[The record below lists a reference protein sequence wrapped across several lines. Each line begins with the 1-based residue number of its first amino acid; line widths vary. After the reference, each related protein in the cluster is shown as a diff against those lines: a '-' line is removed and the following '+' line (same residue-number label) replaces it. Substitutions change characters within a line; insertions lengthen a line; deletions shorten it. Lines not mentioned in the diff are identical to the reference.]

1 MFEAEVARSV
11 AVSMRD
17 ISKSYGNQRVLSDVC
32 LDVPRGSFVTLL
44 GPSGSGKTT
53 LLMVIAGFVRPER
66 GNLFFNDKDIIL
78 DPPERRN
85 IGMVFQS
92 YALFPHLD
100 VYHNVAYPLR
110 IRGVPKDEIKRRVD
124 RALAMVQLQTL
135 GERQVHQ
142 ISGGQRQRVALARAM
157 VFEPRVLLM
166 DEPLSALDKTLREE
180 MQLEIKRLH
189 DEWAT
194 TTICVTHDQREALT
208 MSDSVAIMDGG
219 KVIQL
224 ATPQEIYNRPTNR
237 FVASFVGE
245 ATFLPAAKRDGKLV
259 YKDRFVETPAGLS
272 LPENPVL
279 VLRPE
284 RLRLI
289 DKKEGADLNAFD
301 GVVTSFTFQG
311 DSAIMSIVLGG
322 GETVYMRGQS
332 RHALLQSAPDIG
344 QAVRLGIAPADVIV
358 VEDGQ

>member
-1 MFEAEVARSV
+1 MSEAGGAQSV
-11 AVSMRD
+11 AVSMRG
-17 ISKSYGNQRVLSDVC
+17 ISKSYGNLRVLSDVS
-32 LDVPRGSFVTLL
+32 LDVPRGSFLTML

-66 GNLFFNDKDIIL
+66 GNLFFNDKEIIL
-78 DPPERRN
+78 DPPEKRD

-110 IRGVPKDEIKRRVD
+110 IRGVAKDEIKRRVD
-124 RALAMVQLQTL
+124 RALAMVQLQKL
-135 GERQVHQ
+135 GERQIHQ

-189 DEWAT
+189 DEWGT

-224 ATPQEIYNRPTNR
+224 AAPQDIYNRPSNR

-245 ATFLPAAKRDGKLV
+245 ATFLPAEKRDGKLV
-259 YKDRFVETPAGLS
+259 YKGSFVETPADLV
-272 LPENPVL
+272 LPHNPVL

-284 RLRLI
+284 RLRLVG
-289 DKKEGADLNAFD
+289 DGKGAGLNVFE
-301 GVVTSFTFQG
+301 GVVTTFTFQG
-311 DSAIMSIVLGG
+311 DSAIMSVALSGD
-322 GETVYMRGQS
+322 ETVYMRGQS
-332 RHALLQSAPDIG
+332 RHALLQSAPEIG
-344 QAVRLGIAPADVIV
+344 RPVRLGIAPADVIV
-358 VEDGQ
+358 VEDEQ